1 MLNHVRFGTIYACVT
16 LYAYVLIKRRY
27 IMAFLMQVL
36 WMPPGSVDSAIFL
49 IDWLGNNPVRSW
61 KEQQN
66 LLSQLAKI

>member
-1 MLNHVRFGTIYACVT
+1 
-16 LYAYVLIKRRY
+16 
-27 IMAFLMQVL
+27 MAFLMQVL